1 MEEASKARRRDG
13 NFTKN
18 VTGEH
23 EGKRPLGKPKC
34 KWEYN
39 VKLIVKK

>member
-13 NFTKN
+13 IITKN
-18 VTGEH
+18 ITGEH
-23 EGKRPLGKPKC
+23 EGKKPLGKPKC

-39 VKLIVKK
+39 VKLVVKK